1 MTAPLMTTT
10 NLIEGR
16 RKRAVVN
23 TAEVKEVIKA
33 VEERHIGKHELE
45 LASRMAMD
53 FLFERALDE
62 PENQS
67 ALEMLTGSTE
77 SIVSIFFYSGGR
89 CFYPD
94 LVIDKRLVQLPK
106 VMSGYSGV
114 KGN

>member
-1 MTAPLMTTT
+1 MTTT

-16 RKRAVVN
+16 RKRAVVVVN

-45 LASRMAMD
+45 LASRMVMD

-67 ALEMLTGSTE
+67 TLEMLTGSTE
-77 SIVSIFFYSGGR
+77 SIVSIFFYSDGSVFTQIWSLIR
-89 CFYPD
+89 DSFNF
-94 LVIDKRLVQLPK
+94 LK
-106 VMSGYSGV
+106 S
-114 KGN
+114 